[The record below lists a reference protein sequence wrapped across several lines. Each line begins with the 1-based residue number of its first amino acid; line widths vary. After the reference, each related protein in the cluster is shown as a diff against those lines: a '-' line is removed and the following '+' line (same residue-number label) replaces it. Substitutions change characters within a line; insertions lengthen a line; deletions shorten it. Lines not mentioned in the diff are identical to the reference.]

1 MDFGDPTDP
10 LTFILMQSFTRAVR
24 QFYYIT
30 VGFRF
35 VLLILSLRGHS
46 IDNQFREAYAK
57 LIIAHTEKKRKKRKK
72 SDPSNRKNPFITLA
86 F

>member
-57 LIIAHTEKKRKKRKK
+57 LIISTHRKKEKEKKKG
-72 SDPSNRKNPFITLA
+72 
-86 F
+86 

>member
-30 VGFRF
+30 VGFQF
-35 VLLILSLRGHS
+35 VLLILYLRGHS

-72 SDPSNRKNPFITLA
+72 SDPSNRTNPFITLA